1 MSAFYDRMRATADR
15 LVKRFDQEA
24 TAVVTVVSY
33 RDESVMVAGV
43 IPSVGIG
50 YANYPPLMA
59 GSATGW
65 LSYASAFYS
74 DGDYVQILHPGNVT
88 SILDAPLIINGTE
101 YPIVSAPIYS
111 GGSTIAVYSGPS
123 FSDGVSYEIS
133 IDSDPL
139 QPPVVVPVETP
150 IPAVVRGVTAA
161 MVAADPNL
169 LATDLQV
176 IMGPQGE
183 MVAGA
188 SSLSVNGVQRRV
200 ISIERI
206 PASGTVCAVRAV
218 VR

>member
-15 LVKRFDQEA
+15 MVKRFDQEA
-24 TAVVTVVSY
+24 TSVVA
-33 RDESVMVAGV
+33 EMV
-43 IPSVGIG
+43 IPD
-50 YANYPPLMA
+50 P
-59 GSATGW
+59 
-65 LSYASAFYS
+65 
-74 DGDYVQILHPGNVT
+74 
-88 SILDAPLIINGTE
+88 
-101 YPIVSAPIYS
+101 
-111 GGSTIAVYSGPS
+111 
-123 FSDGVSYEIS
+123 
-133 IDSDPL
+133 DPL

-183 MVAGA
+183 VVEGA

>member
-24 TAVVTVVSY
+24 TSVVA
-33 RDESVMVAGV
+33 EMV
-43 IPSVGIG
+43 IPD
-50 YANYPPLMA
+50 P
-59 GSATGW
+59 
-65 LSYASAFYS
+65 
-74 DGDYVQILHPGNVT
+74 
-88 SILDAPLIINGTE
+88 
-101 YPIVSAPIYS
+101 
-111 GGSTIAVYSGPS
+111 
-123 FSDGVSYEIS
+123 
-133 IDSDPL
+133 DPL
-139 QPPVVVPVETP
+139 QPPVINNVATP

-169 LATDLQV
+169 LSTDLQV

-183 MVAGA
+183 EVFGA
-188 SSLSVNGVQRRV
+188 SALSVDGVHRRV